1 MKGGRKEIPFQEM
14 EKEYNHLVL
23 YNSSNK
29 YDFKDTEFQLEES
42 ASRYSFSFPSLSQ
55 AEPTLLLK
63 AKCFTI

>member
-1 MKGGRKEIPFQEM
+1 MI
-14 EKEYNHLVL
+14 
-23 YNSSNK
+23 
-29 YDFKDTEFQLEES
+29 FKDTEFQLEES